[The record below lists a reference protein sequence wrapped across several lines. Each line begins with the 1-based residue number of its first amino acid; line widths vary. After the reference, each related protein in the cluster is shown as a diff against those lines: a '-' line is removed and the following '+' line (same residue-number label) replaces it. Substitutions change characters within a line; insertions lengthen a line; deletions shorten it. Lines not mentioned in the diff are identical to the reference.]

1 MTRPRIVVTGVG
13 IVSPLA
19 LSAEAHF
26 AALNEGRSAVERLE
40 DEDYRNYPRIL
51 LAKVRGFDRRV
62 LIPDR
67 MLRKLLSPSPA
78 FALAGA
84 TFALTDA
91 GLASHDLTECGLYVG
106 SVCLDANPEAFI
118 PALRESIR
126 GDEVDLSRFATHGM
140 KLVDPLFLV
149 KSLPNAGLCSIA
161 IQHQILGPNANITNG
176 SVSGLQ
182 AVIAAMQSLSRGDC
196 EFALAGG
203 YDSLL
208 RMDTIVDHLLGGRL
222 AGGDEDPCRA
232 CRPFD
237 RRHSG
242 FALSEGAAFTMLE
255 TADHARRRGAR
266 IYGELASYGET
277 ALPASLLAS
286 QDDSAESLCAAAVAA
301 IEESGDK
308 APSVDCVFGSGL
320 ATEWDDAHEAAS
332 YNRVFNG
339 PRPPLTCFT
348 GSIGMPG
355 AATGAFSLV
364 HAMLAMRDN
373 VVPPIVNCDDPIGEF
388 GIPFV
393 RKPLAA
399 DLDRVLVWNSD
410 RGMKNAAISA
420 ARYRN

>member
-1 MTRPRIVVTGVG
+1 MSRPRIVVTGVG

-26 AALNEGRSAVERLE
+26 AALNEGRSVVERLE

-91 GLASHDLTECGLYVG
+91 GLASQDLTECGLYVG

-126 GDEVDLSRFATHGM
+126 GDEVELARFATHGM

-149 KSLPNAGLCSIA
+149 KSLPNAGLCAIA
-161 IQHQILGPNANITNG
+161 IQHQVLGPNANITNG

-182 AVIAAMQSLSRGDC
+182 AVIAAMQSLARGDC

-222 AGGDEDPCRA
+222 ASGEEDPCRA

-242 FALSEGAAFTMLE
+242 FALSEGAAFVMLE
-255 TADHARRRGAR
+255 TGEHARRRGAH
-266 IYGELASYGET
+266 IYGELLSYGET
-277 ALPASLLAS
+277 ALPAGLLGA
-286 QDDSAESLCAAAVAA
+286 QPDAAESLAAAARAA
-301 IEESGDK
+301 IEESGDNG
-308 APSVDCVFGSGL
+308 SSIDCVFGSGL
-320 ATEWDDAHEAAS
+320 ATERDDALEAAS
-332 YNRVFNG
+332 YNQLFNG
-339 PRPPLTCFT
+339 ARPRLTCFT
-348 GSIGMPG
+348 GSMGLPG
-355 AATGAFSLV
+355 AAAGTFSLV
-364 HAMLAMRDN
+364 HTMLAMRDN
-373 VVPPIVNCDDPIGEF
+373 VIPPIVNCDDPIEEF
-388 GIPFV
+388 RIPFV

-399 DLDRVLVWNSD
+399 ELDRVLIWSSD
-410 RGMKNAAISA
+410 QGTKNAAITA
-420 ARYRN
+420 ARYRE